1 MSQFVNESCVGESM
15 EIILSACR
23 KRAAKA
29 EKTSKCM
36 ENVLDIHPA
45 SPRLELFL
53 LLTCPWKQIS
63 HFNPAWDYR
72 LLLESSILKEQKWE
86 SLEFCNHTPRHLP
99 SQPSAQTK
107 IPPTNPVCFGKK
119 FLKSFKNLIQLLWNS
134 FPIFPM
140 CYQGCGMS
148 HQHPERWE
156 G

>member
-36 ENVLDIHPA
+36 ENVLEIHPA

-63 HFNPAWDYR
+63 HFNPAWDYQ
-72 LLLESSILKEQKWE
+72 LLLESSILKEQNWE

-119 FLKSFKNLIQLLWNS
+119 VPKKFQESHLTALEQFSHFSHVLPRMWNEPS
-134 FPIFPM
+134 AP
-140 CYQGCGMS
+140 
-148 HQHPERWE
+148 
-156 G
+156 